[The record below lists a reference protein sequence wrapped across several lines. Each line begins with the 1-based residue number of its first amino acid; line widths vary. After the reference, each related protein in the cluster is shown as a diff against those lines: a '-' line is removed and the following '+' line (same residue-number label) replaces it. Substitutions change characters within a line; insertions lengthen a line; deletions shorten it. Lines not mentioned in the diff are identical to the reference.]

1 MFSVA
6 FLAKYIV
13 PLTRSVLGGFNEV
26 NILDDSVLADWIDT
40 SPSMVIDGNHTV
52 QHPLKERG
60 SFRIGRKVR
69 RSPLQNS
76 FSR

>member
-13 PLTRSVLGGFNEV
+13 PLTGSVLGGFDEV

-40 SPSMVIDGNHTV
+40 SPSMVIT
-52 QHPLKERG
+52 L
-60 SFRIGRKVR
+60 
-69 RSPLQNS
+69 
-76 FSR
+76 